1 MVTADDLG
9 VGAGPTEG
17 VTLKV
22 VAPEAQAMILDK
34 SGIPES

>member
-1 MVTADDLG
+1 MTADDLG

-22 VAPEAQAMILDK
+22 VAPEVQAVVLDK

>member
-1 MVTADDLG
+1 MTADDLR

-17 VTLKV
+17 VTPKV
-22 VAPEAQAMILDK
+22 TAPEVQAMVLDK